1 MSQIRPSDQSVNSQA
16 RINAAIRD
24 CLATL
29 QPGRSAIDHL
39 ANYLICLRQD
49 PIWSEDEIKDV
60 ETGVRHILTGLVEGI
75 ESGEG

>member
-1 MSQIRPSDQSVNSQA
+1 MNAEA

-24 CLATL
+24 CLGTL

-49 PIWSEDEIKDV
+49 PVWSDCEIKDV
-60 ETGVRHILTGLVEGI
+60 ETGVRHILKGLVEEDEAD
-75 ESGEG
+75 ES